1 LYPVFDPARRVP
13 LQVAKPKA
21 AAKPKVAKPKAEKVR
36 ACSPGLARR
45 RALHLP
51 DVARGGTRGFDSR
64 VLAGAQ
70 AKAPTKPKAEKKVRA
85 PRCAKG
91 LRVL

>member
-1 LYPVFDPARRVP
+1 MPSQA
-13 LQVAKPKA
+13 AKPKA
-21 AAKPKVAKPKAEKVR
+21 AAKPKVVKPKTEKVR
-36 ACSPGLARR
+36 VCSPGLARR

-51 DVARGGTRGFDSR
+51 DVARGGTRVSDSH

-70 AKAPTKPKAEKKVRA
+70 AKAPAKPKAEKKVRS
-85 PRCAKG
+85 PRRAGVRVEG